1 MFDDTLER
9 KNTFVDNKN
18 DKVIKSKN
26 WNLFKGVTTSVWS

>member
-9 KNTFVDNKN
+9 KSTFVDNKN
-18 DKVIKSKN
+18 DKVIKSKS

>member
-26 WNLFKGVTTSVWS
+26 WNLLKGVTTSVWS

>member
-1 MFDDTLER
+1 MCDDTLER

-18 DKVIKSKN
+18 HKVIKSKN